1 MSTLPPQDSSTEF
14 NHSGNGRM
22 NMRGMLPSI
31 LLNAVAPYI
40 LFQYL
45 TASPRNVSVVAAL
58 SATAI
63 FPIIG
68 IAFSLV
74 RTRHLDAL
82 GAISLVFIVI
92 GLLTNLIFQDPKV
105 FLIKESFITGA
116 LGLACLLSLVVTPRP
131 AMFYLGRYF
140 ASGGDRER
148 MLAFNNLWQYP
159 SFRTTQRIITGVW
172 GVTYLA
178 EALIRVALVAIVG
191 TGPKGVSTIL
201 AVSPILLGVVTIGT
215 VGWTMWYVRR
225 SVRKGA
231 ELRAARLA
239 AQATR

>member
-1 MSTLPPQDSSTEF
+1 
-14 NHSGNGRM
+14 
-22 NMRGMLPSI
+22 MRAMLPSI

-45 TASPRNVSVVAAL
+45 TASPRNLSVVAAL

-63 FPIIG
+63 FPVLG
-68 IAFSLV
+68 IVFGLV

-92 GLLTNLIFQDPKV
+92 GLLTNLLFNDPKV
-105 FLIKESFITGA
+105 FLLKESFITGA

-140 ASGGDRER
+140 ASGGDRAR
-148 MLAFNNLWQYP
+148 MLAFNNLWQHP
-159 SFRTTQRIITGVW
+159 SFRTTQRTITAVW
-172 GVTYLA
+172 GVTYLI

-201 AVSPILLGVVTIGT
+201 AVSPILLGAVTIGT
-215 VGWTMWYVRR
+215 VAWTMWYVRR
-225 SVRKGA
+225 SVRKA
-231 ELRAARLA
+231 DELRASQVS
-239 AQATR
+239 AQAQS